1 MNDLKDYDNY
11 KKYDIRTIWRKRKK
25 TISDACGYD
34 CDEYRR
40 WVEPISFAMVI
51 GSRIFLEAEDYIIED
66 EHVSEAIK
74 LATALEIHEETSK
87 LYAVELIPKE
97 DSEFICHMLRQLY
110 ALEHDLLAYV
120 HGKGMKDEQI

>member
-1 MNDLKDYDNY
+1 MKEYDEY
-11 KKYDIRTIWRKRKK
+11 KNLNLQGIWEKRKRA
-25 TISDACGYD
+25 ISAACGYD
-34 CDEYRR
+34 EDEYRR
-40 WVEPISFAMVI
+40 WVEPINFAMEI
-51 GSRIFLEAEDYIIED
+51 GSRIFLEVEDYVIED

-110 ALEHDLLAYV
+110 SLEHDLLAYV
-120 HGKGMKDEQI
+120 CDKGDKNEQV

>member
-1 MNDLKDYDNY
+1 MKDYEEY
-11 KKYDIRTIWRKRKK
+11 KKLSIRGIWENRKRA
-25 TISDACGYD
+25 ISAACGYD
-34 CDEYRR
+34 EDEYRR
-40 WVEPISFAMVI
+40 WVEPINFALEI
-51 GSRIFLEAEDYIIED
+51 GMRIFLEAADDVIED